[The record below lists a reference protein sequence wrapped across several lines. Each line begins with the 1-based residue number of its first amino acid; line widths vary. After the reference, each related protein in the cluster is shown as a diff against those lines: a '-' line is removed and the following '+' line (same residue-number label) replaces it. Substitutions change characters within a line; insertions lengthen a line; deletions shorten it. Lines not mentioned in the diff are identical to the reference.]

1 MAFLTKIKQIV
12 VIAYKFLTKSLNI
25 KGSLFLFKDFSLE
38 RKSKKLVAS
47 LYSSNNE
54 ICSKISSLL
63 YDLCVKSSDATFF
76 K

>member
-47 LYSSNNE
+47 L
-54 ICSKISSLL
+54 
-63 YDLCVKSSDATFF
+63 FF
-76 K
+76 